1 MTAGTTKDAP
11 KQSPKG
17 KASRKKDD
25 VVFDTSFKNLMRGPM
40 RTWKLYRSSK
50 TGLVGLGIVL
60 AFLIMATFAPIIS
73 PYDADFRAPAEDVFY
88 ANNVELAIDEQYN
101 WSALMG
107 LLADTREE
115 QLIGMMLY
123 SSDAG
128 KALIYP
134 IGTGTQEILVD
145 FPTIFTVPQGLSYI
159 EHVHFPRMPGET
171 SYFLIQDEQ
180 TVYEYSSNL
189 IDLNVEWNLGFEP
202 KYISNLWNGY
212 TLALKD
218 SRLAI
223 VMADE
228 HNVWLYDKVPRD
240 TKGIYPYV
248 RTFTDSMTIEDVSI
262 IANPLVV
269 DGDFDNGSMIIIPTT
284 SDLRAYRI
292 DVSKT
297 LLTDVVENIQLGP
310 QIWRKNYT
318 IDGEEFTPVD
328 SERIITFPYAQGASD
343 SYGKTVI
350 ILATTGDDLIAYTR
364 ETGEIAWAGQLIM
377 PGISDFQIENLYPSP
392 AGVIVTG
399 KAETRGFIAGVDAE
413 TGSVRYNRTMF
424 SLTEGYINSPPQ
436 YVSGLGTFVYSSDR
450 DIIYLSDGLL
460 GINATFGA
468 PSGGAL
474 TPVAFLG
481 NIYIQSSV
489 TGNYFAVVTQENT
502 LYVSTLSGVNK
513 APLPPG
519 VYPSGNR
526 YILGTDYEGHDILA
540 WIIYGTRSELMVGIT
555 AAFFAVFIGTVV
567 GLVAGFYPGMVDS
580 LLMRATDVML
590 SLPGLVILLLFAAV
604 FGPSLVNIMIIIA
617 ILSWAGIARVIRSV
631 TLSLKER
638 AFVDAA
644 IIAGASESRL
654 IFKHIAP
661 NVLPYTFLYMTFTIS
676 GAIVTEAILAFLGFG
691 DVNHVTWGM
700 MLQFL
705 QISGHSLTA
714 PWWLLPPGICI
725 TLLSLSFYLIGRA
738 FDEVVNPRLRKR

>member
-1 MTAGTTKDAP
+1 MAAGKGNQAP
-11 KQSPKG
+11 KKG
-17 KASRKKDD
+17 QATKKDD
-25 VVFDTSFKNLMRGPM
+25 FSFDSSFKSLMRGPM

-50 TGLVGLGIVL
+50 TGLAGLAIVL
-60 AFLIMATFAPIIS
+60 GFLIMAVFAPIIS

-88 ANNVELAIDEQYN
+88 ANNVEMTIDEQYN
-101 WSALMG
+101 WSAPVG

-128 KALIYP
+128 KALVYP
-134 IGTGTQEILVD
+134 ITTGTQEILVD
-145 FPTIFTVPQGLSYI
+145 FPTTFTIPQGLSYI
-159 EHVHFPRMPGET
+159 EHVHFPRVPGET
-171 SYFLIQDEQ
+171 SYFLILDEQ
-180 TVYEYSSNL
+180 IVYEYSYNL
-189 IDLNVEWNLGFEP
+189 IDLNVEWDLGFEP
-202 KYISNLWNGY
+202 KFISNLWNGY
-212 TLALKD
+212 TLALKE

-248 RTFTDSMTIEDVSI
+248 RTFTDSMTIDDVSI
-262 IANPLVV
+262 IGNPLVV
-269 DGDFDNGSMIIIPTT
+269 DGDFDNGSMIIIPT
-284 SDLRAYRI
+284 SEDLRAYRI
-292 DVSKT
+292 DVEMTT
-297 LLTDVVENIQLGP
+297 LTNVVENIQLGP
-310 QIWRKNYT
+310 MMWRKAYT
-318 IDGEEFTPVD
+318 LDSEEYTPVD
-328 SERIITFPYAQGASD
+328 SLRMITFPYAQGASEAF
-343 SYGKTVI
+343 GKTVVI
-350 ILATTGDDLIAYTR
+350 MATTDDDLIAYTR
-364 ETGEIAWAGQLIM
+364 ETGEILWAGQLIM
-377 PGISDFQIENLYPSP
+377 PGITDFEISDLYPSP

-399 KAETRGFIAGVDAE
+399 KAETRGFIAGVDAS
-413 TGSVRYNRTMF
+413 TGAVRYNRTMY

-436 YVSGLGTFVYSSDR
+436 YVSGLGTFVYSSDK
-450 DIIYLSDGLL
+450 DVIYLSDGLL

-474 TPVAFLG
+474 TPVSFLG

-489 TGNYFAVVTQENT
+489 TGNYFAVVTQANT
-502 LYVSTLSGVNK
+502 LYISTLSGVNK

-555 AAFFAVFIGTVV
+555 AAFFAVVIGTVV
-567 GLVAGFYPGMVDS
+567 GLVAGFYPGLVDS
-580 LLMRATDVML
+580 ILMRATDVML

-714 PWWLLPPGICI
+714 
-725 TLLSLSFYLIGRA
+725 
-738 FDEVVNPRLRKR
+738 